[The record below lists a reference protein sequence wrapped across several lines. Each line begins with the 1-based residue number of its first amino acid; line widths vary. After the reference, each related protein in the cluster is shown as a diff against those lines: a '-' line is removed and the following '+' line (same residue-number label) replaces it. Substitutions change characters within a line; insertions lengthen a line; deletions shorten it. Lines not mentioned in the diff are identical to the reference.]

1 MGRSGLLVIVEVM
14 FVRNE
19 SRWWWACAGPTEDRD
34 RIVTRDSGQSRHPS
48 REWLMTDWYKVVL
61 ASVHLYFSNLT
72 HSCLLNNTLATIT
85 WYDSLI
91 SDTVQQLAF
100 TSHMSHV

>member
-34 RIVTRDSGQSRHPS
+34 RVVTRDSGQSRHPS
-48 REWLMTDWYKVVL
+48 RGTSSRMQMADDGLVQSSTGIC
-61 ASVHLYFSNLT
+61 ASVFFKFDA
-72 HSCLLNNTLATIT
+72 LL
-85 WYDSLI
+85 
-91 SDTVQQLAF
+91 F
-100 TSHMSHV
+100 TE